1 MSELPIEI
9 PREELADFCRC
20 HHVRRLSFFGSILT
34 PNFRPDSDIDILV
47 EFTEGVPVGLFA
59 RGLMQQDLTE
69 LFGREVDLKTPGDL
83 SRFFRESVVR
93 EASVQYVA

>member
-1 MSELPIEI
+1 MNELPIEI
-9 PREELADFCRC
+9 PREELADFCRR

-34 PNFRPDSDIDILV
+34 PNFRADSDIDILV

-59 RGLMQQDLTE
+59 MGLMQQELTE

-93 EASVQYVA
+93 EARVQYVA